1 MNEKIYEELNRASGW
16 MKFLGI
22 ISIIS
27 GALTALSLVGII
39 IAWLPIWMGV
49 LLYQAGNLAN
59 SAFFQKDEVKFLQSI
74 SKIRLIFIIAGI
86 TAIVYIAI
94 SLIVFIVVLTTG
106 ALIGL
111 LGY

>member
-1 MNEKIYEELNRASGW
+1 MNEKIYEELNKASGW

-22 ISIIS
+22 LCIIS
-27 GALTALSLVGII
+27 GALSALTLLGII
-39 IAWLPIWMGV
+39 VAWLPIWLGV

-59 SAFFQKDEVKFLQSI
+59 SAFFSKEEIKFLQSI
-74 SKIRLIFIIAGI
+74 SKIRLIFMIAGI

-94 SLIVFIVVLTTG
+94 SLIVLTIVLTTG

>member
-22 ISIIS
+22 LSIIS

-39 IAWLPIWMGV
+39 VAWLPIWLGV

-59 SAFFQKDEVKFLQSI
+59 SAFFLKDEVKFLQSI
-74 SKIRLIFIIAGI
+74 SKIRLIFMIEGIIA
-86 TAIVYIAI
+86 IVGFAI
-94 SLIVFIVVLTTG
+94 SLIVLIIILTTG
-106 ALIGL
+106 ALISL

>member
-22 ISIIS
+22 LSIIS

-39 IAWLPIWMGV
+39 VAWLPIWLGV

-59 SAFFQKDEVKFLQSI
+59 SAFFLKDEAKFLQSI
-74 SKIRLIFIIAGI
+74 SKIRLIFMIQGIIA
-86 TAIVYIAI
+86 IVGFAI
-94 SLIVFIVVLTTG
+94 SLIVLIIILTTG
-106 ALIGL
+106 ALISL